1 MTTTPSEIPA
11 TAADPT
17 ILARYEDLRRQAL
30 HPADPVHRGSGLVL
44 FVQHGMKNWMEAWS
58 QRNPR
63 VPNKL
68 QITAGLEQVLP
79 IQGSRELI
87 SILAGMALG
96 SRQEAR

>member
-1 MTTTPSEIPA
+1 
-11 TAADPT
+11 
-17 ILARYEDLRRQAL
+17 
-30 HPADPVHRGSGLVL
+30 
-44 FVQHGMKNWMEAWS
+44 MKNWMEAWS
-58 QRNPR
+58 QRNPS

-87 SILAGMALG
+87 SILAGMTLG